1 MVLATIIGG
10 LEEEI
15 GRCLVSALI
24 LDSAPVSKNAKHS
37 LPNFK
42 THGTFLFSL
51 NIDDDVWT
59 EVKVALVG
67 VSCSVR
73 QARGGRGGVEDNKH
87 GKP

>member
-24 LDSAPVSKNAKHS
+24 SDSEPVSKNAKHS

-42 THGTFLFSL
+42 NTRNTSILL